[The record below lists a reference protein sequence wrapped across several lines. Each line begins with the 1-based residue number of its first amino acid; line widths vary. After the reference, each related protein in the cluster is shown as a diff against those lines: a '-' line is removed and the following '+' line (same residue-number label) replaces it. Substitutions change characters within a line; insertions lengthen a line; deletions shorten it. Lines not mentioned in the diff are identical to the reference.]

1 MNSVAR
7 SVTSAVDS
15 TKSFLSAFGEST
27 TTGSSSDAVSA
38 GQATLESGLYAK
50 LFFLT
55 LIVFAIYVL
64 IGFFVRNVVLGD
76 KTDTLMSFTNR
87 FTHYL
92 MVNLGLS
99 VVSMVLML
107 SGMKGAAVFIYFLMA
122 LIMSVAF
129 ILAIVIDT
137 NPVKIDRLYG
147 VVIGQLLLAFVV
159 FIIMTVFAVS
169 LASNLTSIMHA
180 AGL

>member
-1 MNSVAR
+1 
-7 SVTSAVDS
+7 
-15 TKSFLSAFGEST
+15 
-27 TTGSSSDAVSA
+27 
-38 GQATLESGLYAK
+38 
-50 LFFLT
+50 
-55 LIVFAIYVL
+55 
-64 IGFFVRNVVLGD
+64 
-76 KTDTLMSFTNR
+76 
-87 FTHYL
+87 
-92 MVNLGLS
+92 
-99 VVSMVLML
+99 
-107 SGMKGAAVFIYFLMA
+107 
-122 LIMSVAF
+122 MSVAF